1 MTRLHLITHAHT
13 AIDPAQDA
21 AGWQLSAIGQRQAE
35 ALAALPFWNSVN
47 RILISGEAKTRL
59 TVAPLLAQRPL
70 PIVSDRRFD
79 EVQRPGWVEKYA
91 EQVQAFFA
99 ASQQTVGGWEPAAHA
114 LQRFLAG
121 LRDHLPPDGGEE
133 VALVSHGLVLSL
145 YRAHLLRQSP
155 PDFEAWRQ
163 LGFAAVAI
171 VDLHGADLH
180 GPAWINEFTPV
191 AASPLR
197 GQG

>member
-21 AGWQLSAIGQRQAE
+21 AGWQLSATGHRQAE
-35 ALAALPFWNSVN
+35 ALTALPLWESVD
-47 RILISGEAKTRL
+47 RILISSEAKTRL
-59 TVAPLLAQRPL
+59 TVAPLLARRAL
-70 PIVSDRRFD
+70 PVVSDRRFD

-91 EQVQAFFA
+91 EHVRAFFA
-99 ASQQTVGGWEPAAHA
+99 APEQTVGGWEPAAHA
-114 LQRFLAG
+114 LHRFLAG
-121 LRDHLPPDGGEE
+121 LRDHLTPDGGEE
-133 VALVSHGLVLSL
+133 AALVSHGLVLSL
-145 YRAHLLRQSP
+145 YRAHLLGQAP

-163 LGFAAVAI
+163 LGFAAVAT
-171 VDLHGADLH
+171 VDLH